1 MSVSASK
8 GLLTLAT
15 RQLQARWGET
25 QFSWRDAKAREFD
38 EAYLSELMNTVNS
51 VFRVIDELDKLLD
64 KVHADCD

>member
-1 MSVSASK
+1 MSGSK

-25 QFSWRDAKAREFD
+25 KFSWRDRKAQEFD
-38 EAYLSELMNTVNS
+38 DLYLSELMNSVNS
-51 VFRVIDELDKLLD
+51 ALRVIDELDQLLE